1 MAEVTL
7 NKDGSPRK
15 KGSGKTKGAGCFTK
29 IKWNELREYVGEN
42 VPIPISRVW
51 LRSLGVAVDEET
63 PEARAETTE
72 EPAVVKD
79 LKPTETAEET
89 TEPVETIDEPVE
101 ETPPPLEETAEESP
115 EAAKETPEPSEEE
128 PEPVEVIDEPDEETE
143 DEEEDEDSP
152 PIGAVTPPYRYAQDF
167 DL

>member
-29 IKWNELREYVGEN
+29 MKWSELREYVGEN
-42 VPIPISRVW
+42 VSIPISRVW
-51 LRSLGVAVDEET
+51 LRSLGVPVDEGK
-63 PEARAETTE
+63 PEAGAETSE
-72 EPAVVKD
+72 EAASVKD
-79 LKPTETAEET
+79 LNEPAETVEET
-89 TEPVETIDEPVE
+89 TESVEEIDEPVE
-101 ETPPPLEETAEESP
+101 ETPEPLEETEEPAEESP
-115 EAAKETPEPSEEE
+115 EATEEMPESQEEV
-128 PEPVEVIDEPDEETE
+128 PPPLDESE
-143 DEEEDEDSP
+143 DEEAAEEDSP